1 MLEYEYS
8 LMKKSKTKIL
18 KLNRW
23 DYTKKGVMSIEHI
36 YPRNSHH
43 KEWIDKF
50 KSLTL
55 EQRNKLRNSLGNLV
69 LVSPERN
76 SKLGNLPFSQK
87 KCNKD
92 NTIGYKY
99 GTYAEIELTDYEDW
113 NMQTIEERG
122 LKLIAFLSERW
133 GIKIGNGKKDDKRK
147 FLGLDFVKN
156 REVQG

>member
-1 MLEYEYS
+1 MGLY
-8 LMKKSKTKIL
+8 
-18 KLNRW
+18 
-23 DYTKKGVMSIEHI
+23 KKGVMSIEHI

-87 KCNKD
+87 NV
-92 NTIGYKY
+92 
-99 GTYAEIELTDYEDW
+99 
-113 NMQTIEERG
+113 
-122 LKLIAFLSERW
+122 
-133 GIKIGNGKKDDKRK
+133 IKII
-147 FLGLDFVKN
+147 L
-156 REVQG
+156 